1 MSKDEVPIPP
11 LAIIFMLVCHAYAD
25 PGYQLGQAH
34 WNSPS
39 GQKWRTWLMAH
50 DLIDMDHKST
60 ERGKAWVDFIC
71 ATPLPEQC
79 WKLPKRATS

>member
-1 MSKDEVPIPP
+1 
-11 LAIIFMLVCHAYAD
+11 
-25 PGYQLGQAH
+25 
-34 WNSPS
+34 
-39 GQKWRTWLMAH
+39 MAH